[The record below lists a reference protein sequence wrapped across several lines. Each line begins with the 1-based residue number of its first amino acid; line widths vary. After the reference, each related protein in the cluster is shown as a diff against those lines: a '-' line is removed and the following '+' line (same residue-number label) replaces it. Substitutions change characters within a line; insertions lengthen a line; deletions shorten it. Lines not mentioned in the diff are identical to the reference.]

1 MDRIEMEKLMDKY
14 KREMLEFSRRNS
26 LSDNLDSRE
35 KAQADALNNGTEY
48 MRDRENPLPIAQT
61 LSSEVQNEE
70 VMQAQTS
77 PRRVDLQPRD
87 DDDMQTTDV
96 AAMLRA
102 SCENISRNPNSTEEQ
117 RRRCREINEYLRDNP
132 DSGTIRVEVYA
143 SDRAFGIGSARVMM
157 FLTLPSGSVA
167 VFDGLTDISGSTPS
181 IILPAPSRELSQS
194 PNNGGVP
201 PFSTYMVYVEH
212 PSYVRALFNNVPVFS
227 GVESIQPVQMLAKT
241 AGTDEPEPIIIDEVR
256 RNTL

>member
-35 KAQADALNNGTEY
+35 RAQSDALNNQTEY
-48 MRDRENPLPIAQT
+48 ERDRENPLPIVPAVSKVIQKEQET
-61 LSSEVQNEE
+61 P
-70 VMQAQTS
+70 MQRISVDDT
-77 PRRVDLQPRD
+77 DLQ
-87 DDDMQTTDV
+87 TTNV
-96 AAMLRA
+96 ADMLRS
-102 SCENISRNPNSTEEQ
+102 SCENINRKPDATEEQ
-117 RRRCREINEYLRDNP
+117 KRKCREINEYLRNNP

-143 SDRAFGIGSARVMM
+143 SDRAFGIGSARVMI
-157 FLTLPSGSVA
+157 FLTLPSGNIA
-167 VFDGLTDISGSTPS
+167 VFDGLSDISGSTPS

-194 PNNGGVP
+194 PGNGNVP
-201 PFSTYMVYVEH
+201 PYSTYMVYVEH

>member
-35 KAQADALNNGTEY
+35 KAQADALNNGIEY
-48 MRDRENPLPIAQT
+48 VRDRENPLPIAQT
-61 LSSEVQNEE
+61 VSSKVRNEDAVQARTTPGRAD
-70 VMQAQTS
+70 MQT
-77 PRRVDLQPRD
+77 RD

-96 AAMLRA
+96 AAMLRS
-102 SCENISRNPNSTEEQ
+102 SCENISRNPESTEEQ
-117 RRRCREINEYLRDNP
+117 RRRCREINDYLRNNP

-143 SDRAFGIGSARVMM
+143 SDRAYGIGSARVMM
-157 FLTLPSGSVA
+157 FLTLPSGNIA

-194 PNNGGVP
+194 PNNGEAP